1 MNQLNITESSIVN
14 KNVVGAIILGGHI
27 QAYGIIRQM
36 GEMGFNSVVIDN
48 EPLNIS
54 NIQNIVKHLM

>member
-1 MNQLNITESSIVN
+1 MNRLNITENSIVN

-54 NIQNIVKHLM
+54 KYSKYCKTYY